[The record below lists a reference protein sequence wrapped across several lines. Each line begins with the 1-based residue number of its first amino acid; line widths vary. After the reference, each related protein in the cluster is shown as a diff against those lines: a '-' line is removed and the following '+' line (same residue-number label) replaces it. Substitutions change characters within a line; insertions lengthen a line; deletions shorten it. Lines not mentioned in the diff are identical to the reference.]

1 MRIRLT
7 SILII
12 FAMAFT
18 LVCCT
23 RVSDVNDTATEAETL
38 RKGQST
44 EAIENSESVKTTE
57 AVLVTTEKTSDE
69 STEKTSDESTETNIA
84 SEDISEVATN
94 PPAEITT
101 EATAEITTEA
111 TAEVIEQNEIKNIIL
126 IIGDGMGLDHV
137 AAGQLASGEQYQFTS
152 WQSAVCNTDSVN
164 SSGKGGV
171 LTDSAASATA
181 LATGTLTLNGYLG
194 KDHRK
199 KDLKTILDY
208 AKESGK
214 AVGIVTTDNIYGATP
229 SGFSAH
235 SADRNDSKLIT
246 KTQLKSD
253 VDLFLGLRSD
263 DVYDD
268 FLSDFGKVGYYYS
281 NFIVDMEY
289 ALTQEKVFMAVDI
302 EVSGTD
308 GISLSDA
315 AAFAIDF
322 LEEDEDGYVLIIEQA
337 YIDKCSHNNDF
348 AGMIKRMDSLAD
360 TVDTVID
367 WIGDRN
373 DTAVLVTADH
383 ETGGLA
389 VSSSPVLSG
398 EYQGEDRTVYYTW
411 GTGNHTDSNVGLFVY
426 GFSPDFSDLE
436 WYGSEYMIKNT
447 EVFTLMMGLLGE
459 AEE

>member
-1 MRIRLT
+1 MV
-7 SILII
+7 
-12 FAMAFT
+12 FT

-23 RVSDVNDTATEAETL
+23 GVPDVNDTTTEAATAQ
-38 RKGQST
+38 RGQST
-44 EAIENSESVKTTE
+44 EDIESSESAKTTE
-57 AVLVTTEKTSDE
+57 AAPVATETTSDE
-69 STEKTSDESTETNIA
+69 PTETNVG
-84 SEDISEVATN
+84 SEDISEAATN

-101 EATAEITTEA
+101 EITVEITTEA
-111 TAEVIEQNEIKNIIL
+111 SAEVIEQNEIKNIIL
-126 IIGDGMGLDHV
+126 IIGDGMGLDHI

-152 WQSAVCNTDSVN
+152 WQSVVCNTDSVS

-181 LATGTLTLNGYLG
+181 LATGTLTVNGYLG

-214 AVGIVTTDNIYGATP
+214 AVGIVTTDNLYGATP

-235 SADRNDSKLIT
+235 STDRNASKVIT
-246 KTQLKSD
+246 KSQMRSG
-253 VDLFLGLRSD
+253 VDFFLGLKD
-263 DVYDD
+263 DSVYGAFASAFADE
-268 FLSDFGKVGYYYS
+268 GYYYS
-281 NFIVDMEY
+281 NSVADIDE
-289 ALTQEKVFMAVDI
+289 ALTNERVFLAIDI
-302 EVSGTD
+302 ESGAENEIT
-308 GISLSDA
+308 LSMA
-315 AAFAIDF
+315 TSYAIDF

-360 TVDTVID
+360 TVDTVMK
-367 WIGDRN
+367 WIGDRK

-389 VSSSPVLSG
+389 VSSSPILSG

-447 EVFTLMMGLLGE
+447 EVFALMMGLLGE